1 MNAEQY
7 YGSGQLQEAIQAQTA
22 AVKADAA
29 DQGKRTFL
37 FELLAFAGEL
47 DRARRQ
53 MDALRTDDLERGAAI
68 TAYRKLLDA
77 EAARRR
83 LFREGVAPRFLAEP
97 PQHVRLRLEAAGLL
111 REDRQAEAAEVLARA
126 AECTPAVQGTLNGNA
141 FEGLRDADDLFAG
154 VLEVFA
160 QDAYFW
166 VPLEQVEAVA
176 LNAPKFPRD
185 LLWPPARLEVKGE
198 AGGDV
203 FLPAL
208 YPGSHEHPD
217 DLVKLGRKT
226 DWVQKGQGPVLG
238 VGQRTFLAGEEA
250 VSLLEWR
257 NLDIS

>member
-1 MNAEQY
+1 MNANDY
-7 YGSGQLQEAIQAQTA
+7 YGSGQLRDAIQAQTA

-37 FELLAFAGEL
+37 FELLAYAGEL

-53 MDALRTDDLERGAAI
+53 IDALRSDDLGREAAVMS
-68 TAYRKLLDA
+68 YRKLLDA

-83 LFREGVAPRFLAEP
+83 LFREGVAPRFLADP
-97 PQHVRLRLEAAGLL
+97 PQHVRLRLEAVGLL

-126 AECTPAVQGTLNGNA
+126 VECTPSVKGTLNGNA
-141 FEGLRDADDLFAG
+141 FEGLRDADDLLAG

-166 VPLEQVEAVA
+166 VPLEQVEALA
-176 LNAPKFPRD
+176 LNAPKYPRD
-185 LLWPPARLEVKGE
+185 LLWPPARLEVKGA

-217 DLVKLGRKT
+217 DLIKLGRKT
-226 DWVQKGQGPVLG
+226 DWVQKAQGPVLG
-238 VGQRTFLAGEEA
+238 VGQRTFLVGEEA

-257 NLDIS
+257 SLEIA